1 MLEAAEA
8 ERLDAY
14 AEHIQGFVT
23 QFGEEAWPFICKA
36 DSRMRSE
43 QLERLRRELNAN
55 PALGYVAAT
64 PWSACYAAAIKDT
77 EFWNKELTTP
87 TTLFLARAKGSLM
100 KRICKKVT
108 PSGARVSA
116 PIGPTK
122 VKTNPNGDPMAPTP
136 TTEEE

>member
-1 MLEAAEA
+1 MGLPPPQARKLKLSAVLDPT
-8 ERLDAY
+8 LDAEIQPLTD
-14 AEHIQGFVT
+14 AEVQGMYERYRNR
-23 QFGEEAWPFICKA
+23 FGDFP
-36 DSRMRSE
+36 S
-43 QLERLRRELNAN
+43 AN

-122 VKTNPNGDPMAPTP
+122 VKTNPNGGPMAPTP